1 MAEENQEPAQKRDQK
16 KKPEEKAAGIR
27 PEVKRPESQ
36 PAGNAPEVKNPESP
50 PAGTTPDQTKPEPQ
64 PATPQEQKKPD
75 ILPGG
80 STPIPAGAVFVP
92 AAAMPDVK
100 PPVPHD
106 LLHETTDQTWEKTV
120 EKSELPVA
128 VMFYSPTCVFCHQM
142 EPYFRRYAEE
152 YRDKVVFARTDV
164 MTSPWIIERY
174 GVRSTPTFKFFC
186 SGKPVQEMLGAV
198 YPALLKKVIDEV
210 LIHGKECAKGS
221 TGIDYDITGYG

>member
-1 MAEENQEPAQKRDQK
+1 LASTPPEQK
-16 KKPEEKAAGIR
+16 KM
-27 PEVKRPESQ
+27 ESQ
-36 PAGNAPEVKNPESP
+36 PASTAPEQKKPGLQL
-50 PAGTTPDQTKPEPQ
+50 AGTGP
-64 PATPQEQKKPD
+64 EQKKPD
-75 ILPGG
+75 IQPGG
-80 STPIPAGAVFVP
+80 STPIASVTNLPPASAQ
-92 AAAMPDVK
+92 PDLK
-100 PPVPHD
+100 PPGAPAPHD
-106 LLHETTDQTWEKTV
+106 LLYETTDLTWEKTV
-120 EKSELPVA
+120 EKSDLPVV

-142 EPYFRRYAEE
+142 EPYFRHYAEE

-186 SGKPVQEMLGAV
+186 SGKAVQEMLGAV